1 MKCYNGTIGDL
12 ELVECP
18 TKPIDRLGVIDSCI
32 NVTSEKGN
40 FYTCSRKAAIE
51 ADTKIQME
59 DNQCRTSN
67 VRFLGMTEVCICDT
81 DGCNY
86 EVRNRSL
93 PRESTGNPINYLIY
107 SEILPLI
114 NRLNFWVFILG
125 CCDRLILTSTG
136 NTLDYNSAVLGTY
149 KAVGVSYGRSHYKNE
164 KDNDFH
170 LHFNSDN
177 TWLVC
182 TLYCT

>member
-1 MKCYNGTIGDL
+1 MLSDFYIPNFHCTIFHLALKCYNGTIGDL

-107 SEILPLI
+107 SEIRFQLTRHAVDKQTKFLGFYT
-114 NRLNFWVFILG
+114 RLL
-125 CCDRLILTSTG
+125 
-136 NTLDYNSAVLGTY
+136 
-149 KAVGVSYGRSHYKNE
+149 
-164 KDNDFH
+164 
-170 LHFNSDN
+170 
-177 TWLVC
+177 
-182 TLYCT
+182 